1 MQSIHLKVGVVESV
15 VIDALEEVC
24 QSVLPLE
31 GTIDATGETHPVLD
45 RLRVATADRGVTLT
59 VEPPV
64 LVTCGS
70 TTGW

>member
-1 MQSIHLKVGVVESV
+1 MQRIHLKVGIVESV

-31 GTIDATGETHPVLD
+31 GTVDATWETHPVLD

-59 VEPPV
+59 VESPV
-64 LVTCGS
+64 LVTCR
-70 TTGW
+70 TTSGW